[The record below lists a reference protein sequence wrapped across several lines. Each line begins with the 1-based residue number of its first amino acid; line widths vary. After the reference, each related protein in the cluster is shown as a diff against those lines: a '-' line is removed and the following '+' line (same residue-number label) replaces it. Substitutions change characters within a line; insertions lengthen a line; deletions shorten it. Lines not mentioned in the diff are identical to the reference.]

1 MKKNIL
7 TLLAAILALTTLTA
21 NTYANKEEGIVRKVY
36 IRSADP
42 LLIAMILS
50 GKYTFDMSP
59 EPTSLARLGS
69 NNFGNGQF
77 GGQGNSFGGSSG
89 GFGGGGFGGG
99 RGGRNGG

>member
-1 MKKNIL
+1 MKKITL
-7 TLLAAILALTTLTA
+7 TLITAMLALTAIPA
-21 NTYANKEEGIVRKVY
+21 NTYASEGIVRKVY

-59 EPTSLARLGS
+59 EPTSLARMGS
-69 NNFGNGQF
+69 SSFGNGQF
-77 GGQGNSFGGSSG
+77 GGNFGGSQG

-99 RGGRNGG
+99 RGGH